1 MYFRNQNN
9 LICDFLIGSKTS
21 FSISPCHIAEHYD
34 EQIGNVK
41 DSFDTLQK
49 LTLRIDLGSPSL
61 VTSIRIIMTEQ
72 EAAEKK
78 FTLLEILGNQ
88 LGENTEFQRLLR
100 LDSLQEQ
107 GGELSA
113 YGASLKTLQTQKIK
127 NQMKIQAYGVTKVLQ
142 ISYLIN
148 KNEFLN
154 SSSQEQSQD
163 GCLVMY
169 QDQNLDKKI
178 ELEQGSE
185 EFKKLFDSIQ
195 IYGYSLF
202 LSPSSNQCIHLLNI
216 SNLFQKNN
224 RKEEAIE
231 TDIILGYSLMSQRKY
246 IQAAEIFKRC
256 SLYFYKQYENTTQK
270 KNNLSENFQST
281 PKQTFQDS
289 SKPLTFSPNQ
299 KNDFN
304 EDTFNQTNIFGGTN
318 YQGCGTSNQ
327 KLLRAAK
334 LELLVA
340 DCIRQPQLQNQK
352 VQAYL
357 RATEYFQGQRLNI
370 NLSQQNAD
378 PYTNILILCPYLCKF
393 LLRTLDERI
402 DPLRISAIKGIEFLI
417 ENLGCTISNQL
428 PQILKQ
434 VILTYPLIPAF
445 SIEPNKQ
452 FDEEE
457 DYQEEDEEDNED
469 IIDRYED
476 GNFQEIEHEA
486 NEEEDQFARSTK
498 RPKKSKKGNGFNNF
512 PKSLQSQASINQKVI
527 FDMYHHLLD
536 QFLNLLASASS
547 QILRSIFNDVIST
560 QLFNNEVAHDVKIYL
575 CKITD
580 KIISICQGDLT
591 VTPQFIT
598 NMMNYLLN
606 TQQQQQFTNQFKQ
619 HLERTWD
626 NIKQKLLSN
635 LELSQA
641 NKIVDLISENL
652 QNILD
657 NQGEGAGRGDKSSK
671 RESQIDQDTEFNFWI
686 EITSIVL
693 QREKRTQENLP
704 SNFARYYKKLEM
716 SQENLNLKILINPYL
731 QILELTLAHPQGI
744 DTFKLIWSIIIDIL
758 TSASSKQQTD
768 YTLGEVTY
776 SILSKTKQFIA
787 NHPPPVLQLDALI
800 IIISSLPQK
809 EIDVGLKREMH
820 DFLQI
825 ILGYVPHSI
834 FEEIFF
840 LVDCLIEKIDQLDY
854 NLIERVLSV
863 LIDQYTMKNKTQKK
877 VVSNF
882 ISKMMK
888 SESQSKS
895 ISYFQWIL
903 EICLVKNIEP
913 YKDDPSSSDLIQ
925 VRGKAQAIK
934 SRQNKKNNDTK
945 QYEKEYDIFIDKLSF
960 LQDCLDHLKQTHFV
974 ALISKNQDSIVSESI
989 IKLINS
995 GDSRVRMKGFSITK
1009 KIHEH
1014 FVELTEVQIRQ
1025 IEKQLG
1031 NYLNSSFLSKQNQ
1044 FAPSFQEEWYNSSKN
1059 ESDKK
1064 SIQGNKNQSKISTS
1078 MNSKYDQSAML
1089 DQTILNKQ
1097 QKEEVDQNKTK
1108 KRVFS
1113 FAKIMITK
1121 LIIACLK
1128 ASFENLKDPKQQF
1141 NSLVLMDQF
1150 FQNLFGGPDLESE
1163 LKFANQVLNPN
1174 KHQKTQKK
1182 VQIIDLETFEFTI
1195 EQYFDY
1201 DNEWYLHMRLN
1212 QILKFWPLLQNLV
1225 NSPWSNIRSL
1235 TYGVICNWVRTDL
1248 NHYKS
1253 SNQKKFLQILFRL
1266 LLSLLQSKESE
1277 CRTGGLNI
1285 LGSLCG
1291 LSYNFDDKVDE
1302 MKNYLHFFRRHE
1314 NLISLAIWETVY
1326 DIQSDWDVTNQAA
1339 AMIII
1344 QICAPRDS
1352 IRHFFR
1358 LKQEDINMRS
1368 NYHSYSQNNIHSHL
1382 SSKENRSTTPIIF
1395 QGKEEEQIVNDSGI
1409 MTRSVKQNNHQ
1420 TSQNVFIGN
1429 NENTPSRG
1437 MFNQLAGEDDK
1448 QSNIYNNN
1456 NISSDSIGAE
1466 QHQLQSEEELS
1477 EVNIDQEDSQDG
1489 NQSKNH
1495 NQDDLFWFDTASEK
1509 EIRDMISMFKGEQ
1522 KPPVTLWIE
1531 RDTYNTEHKPEG
1543 TTTTEVIT
1551 YTMNEEEDAGI
1562 YGYFDEVGIN
1572 QNNPNGSSSSNNN
1585 NNNNLN
1591 NITEEYIQQ
1600 QQQQFQQMKK
1610 NNNLGLDFLQDRTKE
1625 IKLFSK
1631 QENNNSDHKIERGS
1645 EQVKDKQIPQ
1655 NQNIQESQQGQFEAK
1670 ANKKFNKFDDDDL
1683 DYEKLGII
1691 EMEDDEPF
1699 IDDYEKKYQEYKRHK
1714 NPQQF
1719 INNNNSNQK
1728 ANTDNR
1734 PQTGR
1739 QVQRNSQSKQSNQF
1753 EQNQQQN
1760 SFQLQKVQGSVK
1772 IENVEINEK
1781 NSNYSKNS
1789 LSSSQN
1795 QANLKEQYVTG
1806 SDSKNKN
1813 IASNNSKATQGN
1825 SELLD
1830 SNNQKDTLKSYKQ
1843 QTKLDDGQLQVNSKD
1858 QEFKKAQ
1865 QNDQLQP
1872 FEKKENQNYQQ
1883 HEYYEE
1889 DYNDDL
1895 EQYEDEDE
1903 EEIEEDIQ
1911 ENDYEKDEQNG
1922 QYNQNELQ
1930 NLKYSSFI
1938 KIEHN
1943 NKQQNLTKKDNS
1955 RYTSNFTNITEKNS
1969 QQSSQQQ
1976 NSSGKRLKDDLQP
1989 INCSESEAQKQIL
2002 FNQRMHFREAILSD
2016 ENKESLSYTQSS
2028 QPNQKRRDTFEVTL
2042 SFSDSSIFRDEH
2054 TDKTLTKEDEPNSIQ
2069 IQQQLFNNKAQESG
2083 KDDYNMI
2090 DNFQKQNIGQNINN
2104 QIQQQQVQQKSQT
2117 PQNQKGQ
2124 QIQINNYFA
2133 NQPLQQIRQ
2142 EQQNNKNPQKTNQN
2156 NIAKSQSPINHNQ
2169 TIKAPMSQKQDIE
2182 NSNNLNRTSP
2192 LPATIQKSTDK
2203 QNLPPN
2209 NTPRINQTGKSPV
2222 NNNPSNNLDSNQNKP
2237 KQGNFNQNNFNSNE
2251 NNVSGQNKR
2260 NNKNTFSPQE
2270 RGDNQAL
2277 QQKQQSPYK
2286 QQVQETIEKQRLNY
2300 HHSNNAINQNENTQ
2314 LQLLNAIQSQA
2325 QHNKSSQGGS
2335 KSPSSTKNQQK
2346 QTRQSPTQ
2354 NTSNSNNNQLLK
2366 HLLKHPTSTKNQ
2378 QLDISDESS
2387 SKQKSKS
2394 RSKEKNQ
2401 QGQQRYQAFQNNLE
2415 LNIVQGQEFI
2425 VASSA
2430 SSKSQGRQQK
2440 VDFFRKNNQYQT
2452 LSNSHSPYQTMNIQ
2466 AGGGSSS
2473 TKHQKSTSKSRS
2485 KSNGKKRNGQKTTT
2499 SVTPSGF
2506 FKNRTPS
2513 HSPPTSTGKNNILS
2527 QLRLQGSNSGGKS
2540 RSLEKNTSSNLSSTF
2555 NNTIS
2560 SVINGINNNSSSNP
2574 SKPPLKT
2581 NSANIVAGNGFQN
2594 TVSNANKN
2602 NLNLH
2607 SIDKLYKTDFLSRLL
2622 DSTKSNV
2629 SSKKTTNI
2637 TPKSCKTKISSSR
2650 NSKSKENN
2658 NSTIQCANN
2667 QSYYSNQNNPN
2678 SITINSQQYN
2688 NMSNS
2693 NFSFAGNHQKDSY
2706 SPQQSAQFDDDIHQ
2720 QFSYDDN
2727 AYSNVGGG
2735 DSKNCTLDLADAF
2748 QNIDNQHM
2756 IPLKQQSLNNTYN
2769 ISNINSND
2777 QSQQKYLIA
2786 QIAQKNNQLTNKL
2799 QVMPFKQNIQ
2809 LNANQQIRSSRRSSE
2824 GNCLPI
2830 QGNIDIQQNSFLQYQ
2845 QPLQQNFII
2854 QHQQQQVILQ
2864 NQYYPQKSLENKE
2877 NHFENSADEL
2887 LDVLTKSRNQRS
2899 TSAKSKK
2906 RSTSGGK
2913 NSSQQSQVNSKNA
2926 KGTSSSA
2933 KRVKVVSISQQ
2944 GYEKL
2949 NKFEPYKQPLS
2960 PNRKKKLSPNQ
2971 RPQSSNYQ
2979 HNVQQNNQQQLSVSS
2994 VLNSNHF
3001 SSTSQ
3006 DSSYLQSQLKNN
3018 FNQTAASQ
3026 TSHNNSFQSYNKPPL
3041 VKKQLQ
3047 NNSREKESNLQN
3059 SGVFIGG
3066 NAQQQNNQA
3075 ISNNNSFYVQEGNQI
3090 AQKKK
3095 KKIQFN
3101 QNHSF
3106 DDSLINTTL

>member
-34 EQIGNVK
+34 EQISNVK

-78 FTLLEILGNQ
+78 FTLLEVLGNQ

-100 LDSLQEQ
+100 LDSIQDQ

-127 NQMKIQAYGVTKVLQ
+127 NQMKVQVYGVTKVLQ

-148 KNEFLN
+148 KSEFLN
-154 SSSQEQSQD
+154 NSSQEQSQD
-163 GCLVMY
+163 GCL
-169 QDQNLDKKI
+169 
-178 ELEQGSE
+178 
-185 EFKKLFDSIQ
+185 
-195 IYGYSLF
+195 
-202 LSPSSNQCIHLLNI
+202 
-216 SNLFQKNN
+216 KNN

-256 SLYFYKQYENTTQK
+256 SLYFYKQYENTAQK
-270 KNNLSENFQST
+270 KNNLQENFQST
-281 PKQTFQDS
+281 PNQTFQDT
-289 SKPLTFSPNQ
+289 SKPLIFSPNQ
-299 KNDFN
+299 KNEFN
-304 EDTFNQTNIFGGTN
+304 EDTFNQTNIFSSTN

-417 ENLGCTISNQL
+417 ENLGCTISSQL

-452 FDEEE
+452 FDEED

-469 IIDRYED
+469 IIDRYEE
-476 GNFQEIEHEA
+476 GNFQEIEHEI
-486 NEEEDQFARSTK
+486 NEEEDQFARQNK
-498 RPKKSKKGNGFNNF
+498 RPKKAKKGNGFNNF

-641 NKIVDLISENL
+641 NKIIDLISENL

-657 NQGEGAGRGDKSSK
+657 NQGEGVEKSSK

-716 SQENLNLKILINPYL
+716 SQENLNLKILIHPYL

-758 TSASSKQQTD
+758 TSASSKQQTE

-776 SILSKTKQFIA
+776 SILNKTKQFIA

-809 EIDVGLKREMH
+809 EIDIGLKREML

-854 NLIERVLSV
+854 NLIEKILSV

-877 VVSNF
+877 VASNF
-882 ISKMMK
+882 ISKIMK
-888 SESQSKS
+888 PESQSKQ
-895 ISYFQWIL
+895 INYFQQIL
-903 EICLVKNIEP
+903 EICLVKNVEP

-925 VRGKAQAIK
+925 VKGKAQVIK
-934 SRQNKKNNDTK
+934 TRQNKKNTDTK
-945 QYEKEYDIFIDKLSF
+945 QFEKDYDIFIDKLSF

-974 ALISKNQDSIVSESI
+974 GLISKNQDSVISDSI

-995 GDSRVRMKGFSITK
+995 GDSRVRMKGFSIIK

-1025 IEKQLG
+1025 IEKLLG

-1078 MNSKYDQSAML
+1078 MNSKYDQSAQL

-1097 QKEEVDQNKTK
+1097 QKEEVDQSKAK

-1182 VQIIDLETFEFTI
+1182 VQILDLETYEFTI
-1195 EQYFDY
+1195 DQYFDY

-1235 TYGVICNWVRTDL
+1235 TYGVICNWVRADL

-1352 IRHFFR
+1352 IKHFFR

-1395 QGKEEEQIVNDSGI
+1395 QGKEEDQIINDSGI
-1409 MTRSVKQNNHQ
+1409 MNRSVKQSNHQ
-1420 TSQNVFIGN
+1420 TSQNLFIGN
-1429 NENTPSRG
+1429 NESTPSRG
-1437 MFNQLAGEDDK
+1437 MFNQLAAEDDK
-1448 QSNIYNNN
+1448 QSNLYNNN
-1456 NISSDSIGAE
+1456 NISSDSIGAD
-1466 QHQLQSEEELS
+1466 QPQLQSEEELS
-1477 EVNIDQEDSQDG
+1477 EVNLDQEDSQDG
-1489 NQSKNH
+1489 NLSKNQ
-1495 NQDDLFWFDTASEK
+1495 NQDGLFWFDTASEK

-1562 YGYFDEVGIN
+1562 YGYFDEVGLN
-1572 QNNPNGSSSSNNN
+1572 QNNQNGSSNNS

-1610 NNNLGLDFLQDRTKE
+1610 NNNLGLDFLQDRSKE
-1625 IKLFSK
+1625 IKLFNK
-1631 QENNNSDHKIERGS
+1631 QENNNSDQKIERKF
-1645 EQVKDKQIPQ
+1645 EQAKDKQLPQ
-1655 NQNIQESQQGQFEAK
+1655 NQNIQGNQQAQIQGN
-1670 ANKKFNKFDDDDL
+1670 ANKKFNRFDDEDL
-1683 DYEKLGII
+1683 DYDKLGII
-1691 EMEDDEPF
+1691 EMEDDEHF

-1714 NPQQF
+1714 NPSQF
-1719 INNNNSNQK
+1719 NNNNQK
-1728 ANTDNR
+1728 AMSDSNR

-1739 QVQRNSQSKQSNQF
+1739 QVQRNSQSKQ
-1753 EQNQQQN
+1753 QNLVEDTQQQVSN
-1760 SFQLQKVQGSVK
+1760 ELQKIQGNIK
-1772 IENVEINEK
+1772 IENVESNEK
-1781 NSNYSKNS
+1781 NSNFSKNNLS
-1789 LSSSQN
+1789 LSQN
-1795 QANLKEQYVTG
+1795 QQNQIKEQHLTG

-1813 IASNNSKATQGN
+1813 IATDNINNSKVNQG
-1825 SELLD
+1825 SQELQD
-1830 SNNQKDTLKSYKQ
+1830 NQNQKDTLKFYKQ
-1843 QTKLDDGQLQVNSKD
+1843 QTKQDGSPSTNSNVLE
-1858 QEFKKAQ
+1858 QKKIQ
-1865 QNDQLQP
+1865 QNDQIQS
-1872 FEKKENQNYQQ
+1872 FEKRQNKNYQDY
-1883 HEYYEE
+1883 EYYEE
-1889 DYNDDL
+1889 DYND
-1895 EQYEDEDE
+1895 EEQQYEDEDE

-1911 ENDYEKDEQNG
+1911 EDDTEQNSQNG
-1922 QYNQNELQ
+1922 QYNQNQYQ
-1930 NLKYSSFI
+1930 NLKYNGFI

-1943 NKQQNLTKKDNS
+1943 SNKQQNLTKKDNS
-1955 RYTSNFTNITEKNS
+1955 RYASNYTNVTEKNS

-1989 INCSESEAQKQIL
+1989 INCVESEAQKQVL
-2002 FNQRMHFREAILSD
+2002 FNQRMHFREAIMSD

-2054 TDKTLTKEDEPNSIQ
+2054 TDKTLTKEDEPSQ
-2069 IQQQLFNNKAQESG
+2069 IQMQQQFFNNKAQDTGNAENNLADSS
-2083 KDDYNMI
+2083 
-2090 DNFQKQNIGQNINN
+2090 QKQNNSQNLSN
-2104 QIQQQQVQQKSQT
+2104 QIQQQNQQQRSST

-2124 QIQINNYFA
+2124 QIQMNNYFA
-2133 NQPLQQIRQ
+2133 NQPFVQPQQIKQ
-2142 EQQNNKNPQKTNQN
+2142 EQQNSKNSYKQSNQN
-2156 NIAKSQSPINHNQ
+2156 NVVKSQSPINHNQ
-2169 TIKAPMSQKQDIE
+2169 TIKAPMSQKQDND
-2182 NSNNLNRTSP
+2182 NSNILNRTSP
-2192 LPATIQKSTDK
+2192 LPTTHQKSTDK

-2209 NTPRINQTGKSPV
+2209 NTPRINQPSKSPV
-2222 NNNPSNNLDSNQNKP
+2222 HAQNIQESNLNKSKLGNNNQNHY
-2237 KQGNFNQNNFNSNE
+2237 NSNE
-2251 NNVSGQNKR
+2251 ISVSGQNKK

-2270 RGDNQAL
+2270 RGDVQIL

-2300 HHSNNAINQNENTQ
+2300 HHSNDSNNQTENTQ
-2314 LQLLNAIQSQA
+2314 LQLLNAIQNQS
-2325 QHNKSSQGGS
+2325 QHNKSFQGGS

-2346 QTRQSPTQ
+2346 QIRQSPTQ
-2354 NTSNSNNNQLLK
+2354 NTSNQNNQLLK

-2430 SSKSQGRQQK
+2430 SSKSQGRSQK

-2485 KSNGKKRNGQKTTT
+2485 KSNGKKRNGQKTT

-2560 SVINGINNNSSSNP
+2560 SVINGINNNSSTNP
-2574 SKPPLKT
+2574 CKPPLKT
-2581 NSANIVAGNGFQN
+2581 NSANIVAGNCFQN
-2594 TVSNANKN
+2594 TVSNSNKN

-2658 NSTIQCANN
+2658 SSSIQCANN

-2678 SITINSQQYN
+2678 SITINSQSYN

-2706 SPQQSAQFDDDIHQ
+2706 SPQQSAQFDDEVHQ

-2727 AYSNVGGG
+2727 AYSNMGGG

-2748 QNIDNQHM
+2748 QNFDNQHM
-2756 IPLKQQSLNNTYN
+2756 IPLKQQSLNNTQN
-2769 ISNINSND
+2769 ISNQNIND

-2799 QVMPFKQNIQ
+2799 QVMPLKQNIQ
-2809 LNANQQIRSSRRSSE
+2809 ANANQQIRSSRRGSE
-2824 GNCLPI
+2824 GNCFPVQNHL
-2830 QGNIDIQQNSFLQYQ
+2830 DIQQNSFLQYQ

-2887 LDVLTKSRNQRS
+2887 LDVLTKQRNQRS

-2913 NSSQQSQVNSKNA
+2913 NSSQQSQANSKNT
-2926 KGTSSSA
+2926 KGPSNSSNSA
-2933 KRVKVVSISQQ
+2933 NRVKVVSISQQ
-2944 GYEKL
+2944 GQEKL

-2960 PNRKKKLSPNQ
+2960 PSRKKKLSPNQ
-2971 RPQSSNYQ
+2971 RPQSSIYQ
-2979 HNVQQNNQQQLSVSS
+2979 HNVQQINQQQQLSVSS

-3006 DSSYLQSQLKNN
+3006 DSSYLQGQLKNN

-3041 VKKQLQ
+3041 VKKQQQ

-3059 SGVFIGG
+3059 SGIFIGG
-3066 NAQQQNNQA
+3066 NAQQQINQA
-3075 ISNNNSFYVQEGNQI
+3075 ISNNNSFYVQERNPI